1 MSDIIP
7 LWFFSAVLAGWNT
20 LALSSTMAFARVLA
34 DVHDTI
40 GDAGVM
46 ITAIA
51 VLLVFQLPWLISHIR
66 FVHKHIKGDS
76 AAAVFKPT
84 PFFKVLATQP
94 TCKLGEITTICGYIE
109 LLAEWL
115 EFLICFP
122 FKLGFQGAI

>member
-1 MSDIIP
+1 
-7 LWFFSAVLAGWNT
+7 
-20 LALSSTMAFARVLA
+20 MAFARVLA
-34 DVHDTI
+34 DLHDTI

-66 FVHKHIKGDS
+66 FVHKHTKGDS
-76 AAAVFKPT
+76 AAVVFKPT
-84 PFFKVLATQP
+84 PFTKVLATRP

-109 LLAEWL
+109 LFAEWL